1 MASLGRT
8 ATTRG
13 ALLKLRT
20 TFKFVQGA
28 TEILKMKRDRLAADL
43 NELLNELSRR
53 GIAEQQLMEV
63 YTDLRTT
70 LATIGYSKVFSQAS
84 SISKM
89 KVEPVLISI
98 MGVPVPKFV
107 VTEKSGVTFLENMSI
122 YRIAERQQ
130 SLIEEFVM
138 IAQIE
143 ANIERIAYDLMGVNR
158 KVNALEKIIVPSYEK
173 QIRYI
178 EESLFDEELEEF
190 GRIKHLKVVAERKKE

>member
-8 ATTRG
+8 AATRG
-13 ALLKLRT
+13 TLLKLTT

-53 GIAEQQLMEV
+53 ATAEQQLMEI
-63 YTDLRTT
+63 YSDLKMTF
-70 LATIGYSKVFSQAS
+70 AAIGYSKVSSQAS

-89 KVEPVLISI
+89 KVELVPVSI
-98 MGVPVPKFV
+98 MGVPLPKFDI
-107 VTEKSGVTFLENMSI
+107 TEKPRVTFLENISL
-122 YRIAERQQ
+122 YKIAQRQQ
-130 SLIEEFVM
+130 KLIEEFVM

-143 ANIERIAYDLMGVNR
+143 ANIERIAHDLMGINR

-190 GRIKHLKVVAERKKE
+190 GRIKHIKIIAERKKE